1 MSTSNNAQNGLQE
14 LVYSSAILYDAKTEI
29 ATQHNSETSETA
41 SFSEKE
47 VSDRIISIV
56 LCFASI
62 YVFLSLLSYAIK
74 TWRMKEVKKIN
85 HLTVLCAFFS
95 LLFNLTNLGEYWI
108 GYFSCKF
115 YQWFAAANYVL
126 GLAISYT
133 VLWSRQR
140 CLYRDRLAASS
151 VSKPIK
157 IVSSVLIVLIYCGIG
172 ISVLVFQ
179 TKFRF
184 QSPYSPCILIWD
196 SLHLVL
202 PISISFM
209 IICFLLQFILYFL
222 IVFPISRL
230 DNTKWKC
237 LLFIK
242 PQNEA
247 EKMAKRLGVCVCAC
261 VSSTVVLGATVALD
275 TIENVVVGWSN
286 FAAIDLLIN
295 TIATTCALINWRERL
310 FFLCTRTK
318 QGANQ
323 VTISSP
329 D

>member
-14 LVYSSAILYDAKTEI
+14 LVYSSSILYDAKTEI
-29 ATQHNSETSETA
+29 STQDNSETSETA

-56 LCFASI
+56 MCFASI

-95 LLFNLTNLGEYWI
+95 LLLSLSKVGEQWI

-115 YQWFAAANYVL
+115 YHWFAPAIYVL

-140 CLYRDRLAASS
+140 CLYRDRLAVNS
-151 VSKPIK
+151 VSTPIK

-184 QSPYSPCILIWD
+184 QSPYFPCIVVWD
-196 SLHLVL
+196 SLHSVVL
-202 PISISFM
+202 ISISFM

-247 EKMAKRLGVCVCAC
+247 EKMAKRLAVCVCAC
-261 VSSTVVLGATVALD
+261 VSSTVVLGVTVALD
-275 TIENVVVGWSN
+275 TIENIIIHWCN

-295 TIATTCALINWRERL
+295 TIATTCALKNWKERL
-310 FFLCTRTK
+310 FFLCTRTE
-318 QGANQ
+318 QDANQ
-323 VTISSP
+323 VTMSSL